1 MANAVTVLQ
10 PYYDGTDD
18 NGGAPGVNGNNYLA
32 LVWLKPLNGKQ
43 IGDVTGSTSQPNGS
57 ATGATPTALQLLPL
71 GLACPLPL
79 RRHSSHNLGEC
90 GNAGHTLR
98 YRYPHQADL
107 LDVVVGTTITVLAS
121 SACTAM

>member
-1 MANAVTVLQ
+1 MANAVAVLQ
-10 PYYDGTDD
+10 PYYDGTDT
-18 NGGAPGVNGNNYLA
+18 NGGAPGVNRNNDLA

-43 IGDVTGSTSQPNGS
+43 IGDVTGGL
-57 ATGATPTALQLLPL
+57 ATRATPTALQLLPL

-98 YRYPHQADL
+98 YFEVQ
-107 LDVVVGTTITVLAS
+107 VS
-121 SACTAM
+121 SSG